1 MPSPA
6 TPERHGAPAAICAQR
21 GGSVTA
27 IIPTFHRPLFV
38 KRAILSAL
46 AQTYRDLEVIVVIDG
61 RDDGTRQMIGA
72 MREPRLRVVGLSANL
87 GAAQARNIAVGMARS
102 EWVAFLDDDDEWLPQ
117 KIALQM
123 EAACASPAAYPV
135 ISSRTIVRTQVF
147 DWISPRSTYAH
158 GEPMSEYLFCRRD
171 FVDGARYMQ
180 TSTLMM
186 RRELML
192 ELPFQRHLK
201 RHQDWDWLLRASSYP
216 GVGFHMLREPLAVF
230 HVEDGRTSL
239 GRALDWEFSRAWAR
253 EMRHAFTPRAYSFF
267 LATEC
272 MSRAVKTNAG
282 GSTYARLTWEFFAR
296 GRPTARSLL
305 TLAGFLCIPERMR
318 GWARQF
324 VRRIRA
330 RDRSRRPVQSGLRA

>member
-1 MPSPA
+1 
-6 TPERHGAPAAICAQR
+6 
-21 GGSVTA
+21 VTA
-27 IIPTFHRPLFV
+27 IIPTFHRPLLV
-38 KRAILSAL
+38 KRAVQSAL
-46 AQTYRDLEVIVVIDG
+46 AQTYRNLEVVVVIDG
-61 RDDGTRQMIGA
+61 RDDATRQLVAA
-72 MREPRLRVVGLSANL
+72 MREPRVRIVGLSANL
-87 GAAQARNIAVGMARS
+87 GAAQARNIAVGMARG

-123 EAACASPAAYPV
+123 EAACASRAAYPV
-135 ISSRTIVRTQVF
+135 ISSRTIVRTPAF
-147 DWISPRSTYAH
+147 DWISPRSMYAH

-180 TSTLMM
+180 TSTLLT

-216 GVGFHMLREPLAVF
+216 GVDFQMLPEPLAIF

-272 MSRAVKTNAG
+272 VSRAVKSSAG
-282 GSTYARLTWEFFAR
+282 GSTYAQLTWEFFAR
-296 GRPTARSLL
+296 GRPTARSVL
-305 TLAGFLCIPERMR
+305 TLAAFLCIPERMR
-318 GWARQF
+318 GWGRQF
-324 VRRIRA
+324 IRRIRA
-330 RDRSRRPVQSGLRA
+330 RDRARRPFQSGLRA